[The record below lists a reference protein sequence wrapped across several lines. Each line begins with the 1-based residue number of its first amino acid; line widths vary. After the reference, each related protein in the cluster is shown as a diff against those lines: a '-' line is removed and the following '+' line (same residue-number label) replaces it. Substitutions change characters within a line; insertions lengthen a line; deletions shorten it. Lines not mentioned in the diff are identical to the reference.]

1 MANNGKD
8 KTKNGAFKDVRKSKL
23 FFFSEDKLSSKTELA
38 DLRKTVFMD
47 RYSLR
52 GDDGDTKENYPEQ
65 MWARVA
71 KGIAQFEKNKAFQDK
86 WEKKFYKVMKDF
98 KFVPAGR
105 ILSGAGTGYEVTFF
119 NCYVIPSPSD
129 SRGGIMENITQT
141 VEIQSRAGGVGVNLS
156 TLRPRGA
163 RVRKV
168 NGTSSGPV
176 NWAALYST
184 ANHDVIQQGG
194 SRRGALML
202 MLNDWHPDVEEF
214 IRVKEDLTKIPGA
227 NLSVCVTDK
236 FMDAVKADKN
246 WDLIFPDYAE
256 TPDYDEFWDGDIDKW
271 IESGRKVKVY
281 KTVKA
286 REVWDMVA
294 KAAWTSAEPG
304 LHFIERSNKRS
315 NTYYF
320 EKLIA
325 TNPSLRKGTRVLTK
339 QGIVPIEELEGKE
352 FMTKNLNGQWSM
364 AKCFL
369 SGKNKRL
376 YRITLNNGKKIYTT
390 AEHKWPVAL
399 NGGGFGKVQ
408 TKDLRAGNILPFP
421 EVSDIEFELKKKL
434 SREQG
439 FMVGWLYGD
448 GWISDRK
455 TETEPSYHIETDEQ
469 GLGRLVATSH
479 GLSMNK
485 RVFGFLFS
493 EEEKYLAQSVL
504 KEVNKLKK
512 VSSNLKQAGDNT
524 YTIQATSVEFAEN
537 LYKKFGVTKK
547 ENGLPISIWSSGSEY
562 LKGFIDGLFSSDG
575 FVAKNARRVVYTT
588 KNKKIAD
595 DISDLLS
602 FYGIK
607 SVIRR
612 AEAQDVK
619 FPNGK
624 RYYKTYVRYDVYID
638 GSNAI
643 NFSKIFSL
651 SHKRKQT
658 NLNSLAKFAP
668 TRKYPDEGL
677 IRVTSIKKTK
687 LKEDVWDVS
696 VYDDTHCF
704 YINSVV
710 TGNCGEQPLGAWAV
724 CNLGAMNLTA
734 YVDSRGEFDYDSL
747 EKDVA
752 VAMRFM
758 DNVVDANF
766 YFYPETYESQM
777 DIRRT
782 GLGTM
787 GLGDAL
793 IMMKVPY
800 GTDESVNVIDKIY
813 KTIRDSA
820 YRTSSLLAAEKGS
833 FRKFDREKY
842 LEGWF
847 IKRLPLDIRESIAKN
862 GIRNAVLLT
871 QAPTGTT
878 SLLSGVSSG
887 IEPVYN
893 FEFKRKDRTGEH
905 VIYHPLFEEWK
916 NEHPNEPKP
925 DYFVCAMDLSPEEH
939 LKVQAKVQE
948 YTDSS
953 ISKTVNAPNDYT
965 VEDVRDLYT
974 KAYDWGCK
982 GITFFRDGSRAGVL
996 ENVEKPKEIAADAPA
1011 KEEAPERTPEPVFA
1025 DAAQLS
1031 LPVSPEAGKTLVARP
1046 FVVQG
1051 ATYKLKT
1058 PVGTAFITI
1067 NHDEAGEPLE
1077 VFINIG
1083 KAGSDVSAFAVALG
1097 RTISAALRF
1106 RSTLTPKERAFEIA
1120 EQLKDI
1126 GGRRSVG
1133 FGQSRI
1139 RSLPDA
1145 ISVALSAHFGFKMNG
1160 NGAYANGHSNGKV
1173 ILTENETSV
1182 IEAGA
1187 IEVDSPGGQMM
1198 MAAVTQSE
1206 PQYGAKVDLCPECG
1220 EHSLVF
1226 EEGCA
1231 KCYSCGHAEC

>member
-1 MANNGKD
+1 MTKNGLD
-8 KTKNGAFKDVRKSKL
+8 KTKKGDFRDERKSKL
-23 FFFSEDKLSSKTELA
+23 FFVPKDELTSKTELE

-52 GDDGDTKENYPEQ
+52 DADDTPMEQYPEQ
-65 MWARVA
+65 MWTRVA
-71 KGIAQFEKNKAFQDK
+71 KGVSQFEKNKTLQAK
-86 WEKKFYKVMKDF
+86 WEKKFYSVMKDF

-236 FMDAVKADKN
+236 FMDAVKADGN
-246 WDLIFPDYAE
+246 WDLIFPDYAN
-256 TPDYDEFWDGDIDKW
+256 TPDYDDFWDGDIDKW
-271 IESGRKVKVY
+271 IESGRKVTVY

-286 REVWDMVA
+286 REVWDMIA
-294 KAAWTSAEPG
+294 GAAWRSAEPG

-325 TNPSLRKGTRVLTK
+325 TNP
-339 QGIVPIEELEGKE
+339 
-352 FMTKNLNGQWSM
+352 
-364 AKCFL
+364 
-369 SGKNKRL
+369 
-376 YRITLNNGKKIYTT
+376 
-390 AEHKWPVAL
+390 
-399 NGGGFGKVQ
+399 
-408 TKDLRAGNILPFP
+408 
-421 EVSDIEFELKKKL
+421 
-434 SREQG
+434 
-439 FMVGWLYGD
+439 
-448 GWISDRK
+448 
-455 TETEPSYHIETDEQ
+455 
-469 GLGRLVATSH
+469 
-479 GLSMNK
+479 
-485 RVFGFLFS
+485 
-493 EEEKYLAQSVL
+493 
-504 KEVNKLKK
+504 
-512 VSSNLKQAGDNT
+512 
-524 YTIQATSVEFAEN
+524 
-537 LYKKFGVTKK
+537 
-547 ENGLPISIWSSGSEY
+547 
-562 LKGFIDGLFSSDG
+562 
-575 FVAKNARRVVYTT
+575 
-588 KNKKIAD
+588 
-595 DISDLLS
+595 
-602 FYGIK
+602 
-607 SVIRR
+607 
-612 AEAQDVK
+612 
-619 FPNGK
+619 
-624 RYYKTYVRYDVYID
+624 
-638 GSNAI
+638 
-643 NFSKIFSL
+643 
-651 SHKRKQT
+651 
-658 NLNSLAKFAP
+658 
-668 TRKYPDEGL
+668 
-677 IRVTSIKKTK
+677 
-687 LKEDVWDVS
+687 
-696 VYDDTHCF
+696 
-704 YINSVV
+704 
-710 TGNCGEQPLGAWAV
+710 CGEQPLGAWAV

-734 YVDSRGEFDYDSL
+734 YVKKDGSFDYESL
-747 EKDVA
+747 ERDA
-752 VAMRFM
+752 SVAMRFM
-758 DNVVDANF
+758 DNVIEANF
-766 YFYPETYESQM
+766 YFYSETYESQM

-793 IMMKVPY
+793 IMMKIKY
-800 GTDESVNVIDKIY
+800 GSDESVRVIEKIY

-820 YRTSSLLAAEKGS
+820 YRTSALLGAEKGV
-833 FRKFDREKY
+833 FRKFDRDKY
-842 LEGWF
+842 LNAWF
-847 IKRLPLDIRESIAKN
+847 VKRLPEDVRESISKN

-878 SLLSGVSSG
+878 SLLAGVSSG

-905 VIYHPLFEEWK
+905 IVYHPLFEAWK
-916 NEHPNEPKP
+916 KEHPSEPKP
-925 DYFVCAMDLSPEEH
+925 EHFVCAMDLSPEEH

-953 ISKTVNAPNDYT
+953 ISKTVNAPENYSVD
-965 VEDVRDLYT
+965 DVRELYT
-974 KAYDWGCK
+974 KAYEWGCK

-996 ENVEKPKEIAADAPA
+996 ESVKEEKPKETSADAPA
-1011 KEEAPERTPEPVFA
+1011 RVEPEKEPEPVVASAPIREA
-1025 DAAQLS
+1025 DQLA
-1031 LPVSPEAGKTLVARP
+1031 LPVSPEAGARLINRP
-1046 FVVQG
+1046 FVVHG

-1067 NHDEAGEPLE
+1067 NNDDAGEPLE
-1077 VFINIG
+1077 MFINIG

-1097 RTISAALRF
+1097 RTISASLRF
-1106 RSTLTPKERAFEIA
+1106 RSTLSAKERALEIA

-1145 ISVALSAHFGFKMNG
+1145 ISVALTTHFGFTLNG
-1160 NGAYANGHSNGKV
+1160 NGLHTNGHSQDKV
-1173 ILTENETSV
+1173 TLTQNETELMGV
-1182 IEAGA
+1182 GA
-1187 IEVDSPGGQMM
+1187 LGVDNPGGQVMM
-1198 MAAVTQSE
+1198 MAEE

-1220 EHSLVF
+1220 EHTLVF

>member
-1 MANNGKD
+1 MD
-8 KTKNGAFKDVRKSKL
+8 KNKKGQFKDERKSKL
-23 FFFSEDKLSSKTELA
+23 FYFDEKAINHKTELE

-47 RYSLR
+47 RYSLKN
-52 GDDGDTKENYPEQ
+52 DDGEAMEHYPEQ

-71 KGIAQFEKNKAFQDK
+71 KGIAQFEKNKTLQDK
-86 WEKKFYKVMKDF
+86 WEKKFYKVMEGF

-227 NLSVCVTDK
+227 NLSVCVSDK
-236 FMDAVKADKN
+236 FMDAVRQDRD
-246 WDLIFPDYAE
+246 WDLIFPDFVE
-256 TPDYDEFWDGDIDKW
+256 TPDYDEEWDGDIDKW
-271 IESGRKVKVY
+271 IENGRKVKVY

-286 REVWDMVA
+286 REVWDNIA

-315 NTYYF
+315 NTHYF

-325 TNPSLRKGTRVLTK
+325 TNP
-339 QGIVPIEELEGKE
+339 
-352 FMTKNLNGQWSM
+352 
-364 AKCFL
+364 
-369 SGKNKRL
+369 
-376 YRITLNNGKKIYTT
+376 
-390 AEHKWPVAL
+390 
-399 NGGGFGKVQ
+399 
-408 TKDLRAGNILPFP
+408 
-421 EVSDIEFELKKKL
+421 
-434 SREQG
+434 
-439 FMVGWLYGD
+439 
-448 GWISDRK
+448 
-455 TETEPSYHIETDEQ
+455 
-469 GLGRLVATSH
+469 
-479 GLSMNK
+479 
-485 RVFGFLFS
+485 
-493 EEEKYLAQSVL
+493 
-504 KEVNKLKK
+504 
-512 VSSNLKQAGDNT
+512 
-524 YTIQATSVEFAEN
+524 
-537 LYKKFGVTKK
+537 
-547 ENGLPISIWSSGSEY
+547 
-562 LKGFIDGLFSSDG
+562 
-575 FVAKNARRVVYTT
+575 
-588 KNKKIAD
+588 
-595 DISDLLS
+595 
-602 FYGIK
+602 
-607 SVIRR
+607 
-612 AEAQDVK
+612 
-619 FPNGK
+619 
-624 RYYKTYVRYDVYID
+624 
-638 GSNAI
+638 
-643 NFSKIFSL
+643 
-651 SHKRKQT
+651 
-658 NLNSLAKFAP
+658 
-668 TRKYPDEGL
+668 
-677 IRVTSIKKTK
+677 
-687 LKEDVWDVS
+687 
-696 VYDDTHCF
+696 
-704 YINSVV
+704 
-710 TGNCGEQPLGAWAV
+710 CGEQPLGAWAV

-734 YVDSRGEFDYDSL
+734 YVDERGEFDYDSL

-800 GTDESVNVIDKIY
+800 GTDESVKVIDKIY

-820 YRTSSLLAAEKGS
+820 YKTSALLGKEKGS
-833 FRKFDREKY
+833 FRKYEKEKY
-842 LEGWF
+842 LDGWF
-847 IKRLPLDIRESIAKN
+847 IKKLTKDVRELIAQN

-878 SLLSGVSSG
+878 SLLAGVSSG

-893 FEFKRKDRTGEH
+893 FEYKRKDRTGEH
-905 VIYHPLFEEWK
+905 IIYHPLFEAWK
-916 NEHPNEPKP
+916 NENPNEPKP

-965 VEDVRDLYT
+965 VEDVRELYT
-974 KAYDWGCK
+974 KAYEWGCK

-996 ENVEKPKEIAADAPA
+996 ENVEKPKETSADAPA
-1011 KEEAPERTPEPVFA
+1011 PVEAPAEEPTQPVYA
-1025 DAAQLS
+1025 AQDNAQLS
-1031 LPVSPEAGKTLVARP
+1031 LPVSPEAGKRLVTRP
-1046 FVVQG
+1046 FVVHG

-1067 NHDEAGEPLE
+1067 NNDDAGEPLE
-1077 VFINIG
+1077 MFINIG

-1106 RSTLTPKERAFEIA
+1106 RSTLSPRERAMEIA

-1139 RSLPDA
+1139 KSLPDA
-1145 ISVALSAHFGFKMNG
+1145 VSIALSTHFGFSGAGAYTNG
-1160 NGAYANGHSNGKV
+1160 NGHLNQK
-1173 ILTENETSV
+1173 ITLTENETEQ

-1187 IEVDSPGGQMM
+1187 LEVDNPGGQMM
-1198 MAAVTQSE
+1198 MAVVTQSE